1 MPIDTQ
7 LRASIDDL
15 VTANHILGTEDV
27 LDAFGHV
34 SIRNPNNPESFLM
47 SRARAP
53 LLVEPSDIAEY
64 GSDGER
70 VSGSE
75 ATPYIER
82 FIHAAIYEARPEITC
97 VCHNHLLSILPFSIS
112 ETTPLRAVTATAR
125 FLGDPVPV
133 WDIADEFGDGTDL
146 LVRDVPMGRSLAGT
160 LGDRPVALMRGHG
173 SVVVSGD
180 IAELVTMC
188 IGTDRNAKAQ
198 LAAHVLGPYTA
209 LSGGEIAAT
218 GYRTGRGGDER
229 CWEYFKH
236 RATK

>member
-1 MPIDTQ
+1 MDSH
-7 LRASIDDL
+7 LRGPIDDL
-15 VTANHILGTEDV
+15 VTANHILGHEDV

-34 SIRNPNNPESFLM
+34 SIRHPSNPQTFLM
-47 SRARAP
+47 SRARSP
-53 LLVEPSDIAEY
+53 VLVEPDDVAEY
-64 GSDGER
+64 DFNGER
-70 VSGSE
+70 VAGSE
-75 ATPYIER
+75 GTPYIER

-133 WDIADEFGDGTDL
+133 WDSADDFGDGTDL

-173 SVVVSGD
+173 SVVASSD

-188 IGTDRNAKAQ
+188 IGTDRNARVQ
-198 LAAHVLGPYTA
+198 LAAHALGAYKPISA
-209 LSGGEIAAT
+209 GEIAVT
-218 GYRTGRGGDER
+218 GYRTGRGGDQR

-236 RATK
+236 RASD